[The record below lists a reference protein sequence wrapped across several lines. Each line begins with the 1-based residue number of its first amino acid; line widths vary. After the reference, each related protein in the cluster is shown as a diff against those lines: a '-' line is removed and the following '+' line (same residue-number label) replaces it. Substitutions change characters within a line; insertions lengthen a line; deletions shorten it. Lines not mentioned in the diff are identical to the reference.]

1 MLWDQ
6 TQKLPKDTFKQVES
20 RYMEQGFPMDVRLH
34 LAAFVESKFLTNNEV
49 DETTAINVA
58 SELLSQLDKK
68 IAATPNDPDKYL
80 MKNKLQELSDSLK
93 DKYFNNLVGLYL
105 TVKNCLESERQ
116 IVSQFSGSQINM
128 SGSGFG
134 SPVGGDIGA
143 QIRQTIEKLKNNV
156 TETNS
161 ELDRCKQDQE
171 AFSVEYY
178 SFREQNQRYEAMLQ
192 QNGPQKPEVVQM
204 KKQKESATKTIQERF
219 HNLNTRRTALLNAY
233 VQIYEEYKQLQTLV
247 LEKELLTWQR
257 EQQMA
262 GNGYNMNDS
271 RSIEVIQE
279 WCEGLADI
287 IWSLKQQVKQLQT
300 LRDKIQ
306 DPQNPDVK
314 PNLLMEITTL
324 LYNLVKST
332 FIIEKQPPQ
341 VMKTN
346 TRFTATVRLL
356 VGGTLNIHMA
366 APAVTVSIV
375 NENQAYQ
382 LLASSSNTQIRKE
395 DFNSGDILNGTGTM
409 EYHNTT
415 RQVSVSFRNLQLKKI
430 KRTEKKG
437 TESVMDEKFSVLFWT
452 EFHVGEL
459 EFQLWARSL
468 PVVVIVHGNQEPQAL
483 ATVTWDNAFAEWGRR
498 PFNVPDK
505 VTWGQVA
512 SALDMKWAHAC
523 GSKLTEEN
531 LYYLACKAFRNNNL
545 PMNTEEINKLVLS
558 WPLFCKE
565 ALPDRNFTFW
575 EWFYRLLILTQ
586 THMQKLWSEGHV
598 MGFITKQAAENALM
612 DKPSGTFLLR
622 FSDSELG
629 GVTIAY
635 VRKPDPFAPANVF
648 MVAPFT
654 TRNLSQRSMADVIF
668 DIGDL
673 TQLYPNTNKEV
684 FKKFCTSSTTQATQ
698 SNGYVRH
705 TLVTQVE
712 GVSTGMDSN
721 PATPHNPYGD
731 GSSTPGYPPSDASF
745 QNPPYMDNMETDMDF
760 TNIDVHQ
767 LLGIPLGA
775 DDNFVMPSLP
785 N

>member
-1 MLWDQ
+1 MINILA
-6 TQKLPKDTFKQVES
+6 PSPPTF
-20 RYMEQGFPMDVRLH
+20 R
-34 LAAFVESKFLTNNEV
+34 
-49 DETTAINVA
+49 IC
-58 SELLSQLDKK
+58 
-68 IAATPNDPDKYL
+68 KYT
-80 MKNKLQELSDSLK
+80 KNGTH
-93 DKYFNNLVGLYL
+93 YF
-105 TVKNCLESERQ
+105 
-116 IVSQFSGSQINM
+116 
-128 SGSGFG
+128 
-134 SPVGGDIGA
+134 
-143 QIRQTIEKLKNNV
+143 
-156 TETNS
+156 
-161 ELDRCKQDQE
+161 
-171 AFSVEYY
+171 
-178 SFREQNQRYEAMLQ
+178 
-192 QNGPQKPEVVQM
+192 
-204 KKQKESATKTIQERF
+204 
-219 HNLNTRRTALLNAY
+219 
-233 VQIYEEYKQLQTLV
+233 
-247 LEKELLTWQR
+247 
-257 EQQMA
+257 
-262 GNGYNMNDS
+262 

-505 VTWGQVA
+505 VTWGQV
-512 SALDMKWAHAC
+512 
-523 GSKLTEEN
+523 
-531 LYYLACKAFRNNNL
+531 
-545 PMNTEEINKLVLS
+545 
-558 WPLFCKE
+558 
-565 ALPDRNFTFW
+565 
-575 EWFYRLLILTQ
+575 
-586 THMQKLWSEGHV
+586 
-598 MGFITKQAAENALM
+598 
-612 DKPSGTFLLR
+612 KP
-622 FSDSELG
+622 
-629 GVTIAY
+629 
-635 VRKPDPFAPANVF
+635 K
-648 MVAPFT
+648 
-654 TRNLSQRSMADVIF
+654 IF
-668 DIGDL
+668 D
-673 TQLYPNTNKEV
+673 N
-684 FKKFCTSSTTQATQ
+684 
-698 SNGYVRH
+698 
-705 TLVTQVE
+705 
-712 GVSTGMDSN
+712 
-721 PATPHNPYGD
+721 
-731 GSSTPGYPPSDASF
+731 F
-745 QNPPYMDNMETDMDF
+745 QKIIMIF
-760 TNIDVHQ
+760 LQ
-767 LLGIPLGA
+767 
-775 DDNFVMPSLP
+775 
-785 N
+785 